1 MSLEECRAL
10 GVSYLKQI
18 DNYKNKLE
26 KQEDLEVNLRSQINI
41 SNSVVD
47 DLEESVDLL
56 EKSVGKLEKK
66 LRLTKTTRVIY
77 TSIGIIG
84 GLYLG
89 YNYGK

>member
-1 MSLEECRAL
+1 MVLNR
-10 GVSYLKQI
+10 SYIQQI
-18 DNYKNKLE
+18 ENYKYKVKQTDELEANLRTQIENFRTIDMSQQESIEILE
-26 KQEDLEVNLRSQINI
+26 KH
-41 SNSVVD
+41 
-47 DLEESVDLL
+47 
-56 EKSVGKLEKK
+56 KGKLEEK